1 MKEFERLMK
10 YRQLLSHRRVISKS
24 DILSKMEISLA
35 TFKRDLTLLRDV
47 YEMPVIFDRDLN
59 GYRLAHDQG
68 QTELPGLW
76 FNQEELLALLTIQH
90 MLGQLEPGVLG
101 PKLKPLQSRLTKL
114 LEHQGTQATVLA
126 QRVKAVHAGKR
137 TLHLD
142 FFGTVAQATLARRQL
157 VIDHYSRQNDETI
170 RRTISPQQ
178 LVHYRDNWYV
188 DAWCH
193 LRQGLRSF
201 AIDALRKVKMLNDP
215 AKEIDPEVIWAEV
228 SKGYGIFSG
237 QDIQWAE
244 LRFTPERSR
253 WVEREEWHPDQES
266 SHEADGS
273 FVLKVPYSDPREL
286 LGDIL
291 RHGPEVEVMAPT
303 PLRHSVQK
311 ALAEALRRYDSY
323 H

>member
-1 MKEFERLMK
+1 MAHLV
-10 YRQLLSHRRVISKS
+10 LSR
-24 DILSKMEISLA
+24 
-35 TFKRDLTLLRDV
+35 
-47 YEMPVIFDRDLN
+47 
-59 GYRLAHDQG
+59 
-68 QTELPGLW
+68 
-76 FNQEELLALLTIQH
+76 
-90 MLGQLEPGVLG
+90 
-101 PKLKPLQSRLTKL
+101 RLTA
-114 LEHQGTQATVLA
+114 QGLDAQVLA
-126 QRVKAVHAGKR
+126 QRVKLVHAGKR
-137 TLHLD
+137 TLHLKP
-142 FFGTVAQATLARRQL
+142 FQVVAQATLARKQLSIEHFNRQTGEF
-157 VIDHYSRQNDETI
+157 VQ
-170 RRTISPQQ
+170 RTISPQQ

-201 AIDALRKVKMLNDP
+201 AIDALRKVKMLHDP